1 MRCGS
6 MKAVMSSGE
15 NAQHEDI
22 PPVFQQWHAAK
33 VIEDNLGG
41 HVRSSII
48 MKSSNVS
55 MREVRDAISAGE
67 VHPNAWHGVGWPHS
81 THDGEDSITSPE
93 GRRPACG
100 MTALHSEESHSR
112 EGRRI

>member
-6 MKAVMSSGE
+6 MNAVISSE
-15 NAQHEDI
+15 TNAHNEDI

-33 VIEDNLGG
+33 AIEGNLRD
-41 HVRSSII
+41 HDRSCPIVE
-48 MKSSNVS
+48 SSNVS
-55 MREVRDAISAGE
+55 IGEVRDSISASE
-67 VHPNAWHGVGWPHS
+67 MNPNAWHGVGWPHS
-81 THDGEDSITSPE
+81 THDAKDRITFAE

-100 MTALHSEESHSR
+100 MTVLISEESHSR